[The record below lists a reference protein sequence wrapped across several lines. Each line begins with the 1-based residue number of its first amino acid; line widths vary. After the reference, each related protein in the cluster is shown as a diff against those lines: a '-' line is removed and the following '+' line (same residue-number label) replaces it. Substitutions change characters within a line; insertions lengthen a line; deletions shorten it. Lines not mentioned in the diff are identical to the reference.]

1 MTSDLVQILH
11 SGGHSLV
18 VCSREIYT
26 YDGRGISDL
35 YRLLNDGENLLAG
48 ASVADKVVG
57 KGAAALM
64 ILGGVDELYA
74 DVISDA
80 AVALLS
86 DSDVKVTYDVRVPHI
101 INRNGDGY
109 CPVEVLCSECTTAA
123 ECLPLITE
131 FITNIL
137 QK

>member
-11 SGGHSLV
+11 SGSHSLV
-18 VCSREIYT
+18 VSSRGVHT

-35 YRLLNDGENLLAG
+35 YRLLSDGENLLAG

-64 ILGGVDELYA
+64 ILGGVDELHT
-74 DVISDA
+74 DVISEA
-80 AVALLS
+80 AIALLD
-86 DSDVKVTYDVRVPHI
+86 DSDVKVTYDERVPHI
-101 INRNGDGY
+101 INRTGDGY
-109 CPVEVLCSECTTAA
+109 CPVEVLCSECKTAA
-123 ECLPLITE
+123 ECLPLITD

-137 QK
+137 RK